1 MQCTSLQGRGNVK
14 RLTLAEKSLPVD
26 DTLADLNV
34 NHLRVREEEEENNP
48 EDDKENNNNN
58 SNNDISLFNASGD
71 ADDLPEMNKSSDQPH
86 PAGTI
91 LTHVILCWYIHLH
104 ILHMRL

>member
-1 MQCTSLQGRGNVK
+1 MLSTTLQGRGNVK

-34 NHLRVREEEEENNP
+34 NHLRVQEEEEENSP
-48 EDDKENNNNN
+48 EDDKENNNN

-71 ADDLPEMNKSSDQPH
+71 ADDLPEMNKTSEHSH

-91 LTHVILCWYIHLH
+91 LTHVILCWY
-104 ILHMRL
+104 

>member
-1 MQCTSLQGRGNVK
+1 MMSTTLQGRGNVK

-34 NHLRVREEEEENNP
+34 NHLRVREEEEENSP
-48 EDDKENNNNN
+48 EDDKENNNNNNN

-71 ADDLPEMNKSSDQPH
+71 ADDLPEMNKTSEHSH
-86 PAGTI
+86 PAGTK
-91 LTHVILCWYIHLH
+91 LAHVNLC
-104 ILHMRL
+104 